1 MNEERSA
8 GFITHEVNIQG
19 PDQLEPASKKTI
31 LNKSTD
37 LLEKTLHKHKNFL
50 SFEKAAESVNEI
62 KLKWTEKLKK
72 HQADG
77 YSKQECLNLRKESER
92 LEILEFLKSQALPG
106 PFTKP
111 VEVKSF
117 MKSNITLQ
125 EKQRRMKKEIKYAH
139 MSCATMKESH
149 ALFRLKKIMLTLMQ
163 KSMLVTSIL
172 I

>member
-1 MNEERSA
+1 M
-8 GFITHEVNIQG
+8 
-19 PDQLEPASKKTI
+19 I

-37 LLEKTLHKHKNFL
+37 LLEKTLHKHKKFL

-62 KLKWTEKLKK
+62 ELKWTEKLKK
-72 HQADG
+72 HEADG

-117 MKSNITLQ
+117 MKSNTTLQ
-125 EKQRRMKKEIKYAH
+125 EKQRRMKKEVKYAH
-139 MSCATMKESH
+139 VSCATMKESH
-149 ALFRLKKIMLTLMQ
+149 ALFRFKKIMLTLMQ

-172 I
+172 V